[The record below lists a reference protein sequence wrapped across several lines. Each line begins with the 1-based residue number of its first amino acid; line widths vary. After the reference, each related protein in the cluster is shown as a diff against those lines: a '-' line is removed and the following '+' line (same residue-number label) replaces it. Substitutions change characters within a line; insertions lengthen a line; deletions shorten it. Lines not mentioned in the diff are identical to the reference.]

1 MTASDNP
8 VSRFRELFD
17 RAAEGAPFDHTAA
30 ALATAT
36 PDGEPTVRVVL
47 VRIFDERGFV
57 FFTNFGSQKGR
68 DLAKNPKAALCFYW
82 PWVEEQVRIEGHVST
97 IGPEESDA
105 YFAARPRGSQVG
117 AWASQQS
124 APLPARDEL
133 ERRYFDAERQY
144 DGVAVPRPPNWGGYR
159 LAPARMEFW
168 RNGLYRLHDRWLY
181 TRHGDAWQVTRL
193 YP

>member
-1 MTASDNP
+1 MTTSDHP
-8 VSRFRELFD
+8 VDRFRELFD

-57 FFTNFGSQKGR
+57 FFTNYRSQKAR
-68 DLAKNPKAALCFYW
+68 DLAQNPRAALCFYW
-82 PWVEEQVRIEGHVST
+82 PWIEEQVRVEGTLTT
-97 IGPEESDA
+97 ITPEESDM

-117 AWASQQS
+117 AWASLQS
-124 APLPARDEL
+124 EQLAAREDL
-133 ERRYFDAERQY
+133 DRRYLDYEREFDGR
-144 DGVAVPRPPNWGGYR
+144 DVPRPEHWGGYR
-159 LAPARMEFW
+159 LAPLRMEFW
-168 RNGLYRLHDRWLY
+168 RNGAYRLHDRWLY
-181 TRHGDAWQVTRL
+181 TREGDAWAVTRL